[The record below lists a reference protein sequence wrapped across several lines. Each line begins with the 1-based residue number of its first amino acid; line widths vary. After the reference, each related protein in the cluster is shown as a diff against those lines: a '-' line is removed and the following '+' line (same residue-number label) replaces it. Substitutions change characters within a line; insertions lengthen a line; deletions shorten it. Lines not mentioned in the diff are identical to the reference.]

1 MRWHDE
7 FPHHSVASEAKQ
19 RNLLILQAL
28 EIGE

>member
-1 MRWHDE
+1 MRWHDD
-7 FPHHSVASEAKQ
+7 FSHYSVTSEAKQ

>member
-19 RNLLILQAL
+19 RNLLILQSLAR
-28 EIGE
+28 